1 MSNKV
6 LVINPGSTST
16 KIAVYDEGGEIF
28 EKTIQH
34 SSQEFAR
41 FEKVLDQ
48 VDVRRELIL
57 QTLEDQGVK
66 MADMKVVVG
75 RGGLVRPVEGGV
87 YQINQKMLN
96 DLANDK
102 IWGRVHASNLGAY
115 LAKSL
120 ADSVSIPSYI
130 ADPVTVDEM
139 SDIAKIS
146 GVPEISRKS
155 MFHALNIRACI
166 RRVCRQMNKP
176 MQECNFVVIHMGGGI
191 SVVAVEKGRCVDVNN
206 ALLGMGP
213 FSPQRA
219 GSLPIGDLL
228 EMAYSGEYTLKGLEA
243 KLVKRSGLLAYLGTD
258 DGKEICQRIEGGDS
272 RAKFIFE
279 AMAYQ
284 IAKEAGGC
292 AAVLKG
298 KVDAVIYTGGLAYV
312 QTVLMPCLKEHLAF
326 LGKQVEF
333 PGEKEMEALAHAGLR
348 VIGGEETAKEYKS

>member
-1 MSNKV
+1 MGKKV

-16 KIAVYDEGGEIF
+16 KIAVYDEDGEIF

-34 SSQEFAR
+34 SSEEFAR
-41 FEKVLDQ
+41 FDKVLDQ
-48 VDVRRELIL
+48 VDVRKELIL
-57 QTLEDQGVK
+57 QTMQEQGV
-66 MADMKVVVG
+66 AMKDVAVTVG

-87 YQINQKMLN
+87 YAINQKMLK
-96 DLANDK
+96 DLANDR
-102 IWGRVHASNLGAY
+102 IWGRTHASNLGAY

-120 ADSVSIPSYI
+120 ADSVGVGSYI

-139 SDIAKIS
+139 SEISKIS

-166 RRVCRQMNKP
+166 RKVSREMKKP
-176 MQECNFVVIHMGGGI
+176 MEECNFVAIHMGGGI

-206 ALLGMGP
+206 GLLGMGP

-219 GSLPIGDLL
+219 GALPNGDLL

-243 KLVKRSGLLAYLGTD
+243 KLTKRSGLTAYLGTD
-258 DGKEICQRIEGGDS
+258 NGQEICKRIDAGDE

-298 KVDAVIYTGGLAYV
+298 KVDAVIYTGGLAHV
-312 QTVLMPCLKEHLAF
+312 QTVLMPFLKEHLQF
-326 LGKQVEF
+326 LGKQIEF
-333 PGEKEMEALAHAGLR
+333 PGEKEMEALAHAALR
-348 VIGGEETAKEYKS
+348 VLKGEEEAKEYNA